1 MKLIITG
8 GRQADSKLSY
18 FNKEWNNGIEGV
30 IFEYDPKKNLIEEK
44 ISYKTPLEN
53 RPIDNYSISFKSGSI
68 HNNKLY
74 VTTLTEILIFDLP
87 EYKLVDI
94 ISLNI
99 FNDLHHVIYHE
110 ENLFI
115 VITGLDLVVKFSLN
129 EKKIKTFYNCY
140 PEINTWERFDKN
152 KDYRKINT
160 TKPHLSHPNHVSIF
174 QDKVLVTR
182 YKQQDALIFSM
193 EGKVLDKINL
203 NKGIPHDGAI
213 FNESFIYTTV
223 NGNIIEVNKS
233 DFSIKK
239 ITDLNFHSKDG
250 RSLGWCRGYQ
260 KLESLNYVGYSRIR
274 PTKFVE
280 NIKWLGSKLTD
291 KVKLKMPTRIECYN
305 ENYSKIKNTIDLES
319 YKMNWV
325 FSILKY

>member
-8 GRQADSKLSY
+8 GRQSDTNLSY

-30 IFEYDPKKNLIEEK
+30 IFEYDPIKNLVEEK
-44 ISYKTPLEN
+44 VSYKTPLKY
-53 RPIDNYSISFKSGSI
+53 RPSKNYSISFKSGSI
-68 HNNKLY
+68 HNNRLY
-74 VTTLTEILIFDLP
+74 VTTLTEILIYDLP
-87 EYKLVDI
+87 GYKLIDR

-99 FNDLHHVIYHE
+99 FNDLHHVIYHNE
-110 ENLFI
+110 SLFI
-115 VITGLDLVVKFSLN
+115 VITGLDLVIRYSLE

-140 PEINTWERFDKN
+140 PEKNTWDRFDN
-152 KDYRKINT
+152 KIDYRKINT
-160 TKPHLSHPNHVSIF
+160 TKPHLSHPNHVSIYL
-174 QDKVLVTR
+174 DKVFITR
-182 YKQQDALIFSM
+182 YKQLDVLIFSM
-193 EGKVLDKINL
+193 EGEILDRISL

-213 FNESFIYTTV
+213 FNENLIYTTV
-223 NGNIIEVNKS
+223 NGNIIEVNKN
-233 DFSIKK
+233 DFSNKK

-260 KLESLNYVGYSRIR
+260 EFGSSNYVGFSRIR

-280 NIKWLGSKLTD
+280 NIKWLRSKLTD

-305 ENYSKIKNTIDLES
+305 KNFSEILNTINLED